1 MFSVE
6 LNEHAQGRFAIPR
19 KLRLISL
26 KLKAIKHKR
35 KRKNKLTSNAAN
47 PKEFDFKFFYLRS
60 RHKQDWA

>member
-1 MFSVE
+1 MFSIE

-47 PKEFDFKFFYLRS
+47 PKEFDFKFS
-60 RHKQDWA
+60 P